1 MGSNAEY
8 KKTFK
13 SESIERVSEDS
24 TPWYSRRLFKEHKI
38 RYLFVKKFVKNKIV
52 VDIACGNGYGTY
64 LLANSGA
71 RFVYGIDNN
80 KKAIKRAKKNYQQK
94 NINFILG
101 NAEKIPLKSNLADVV
116 VSFETIEHLK
126 YPKKFLKETKRILK
140 PGAVLILS
148 TPNREISYEDNP
160 YHLKEYSL
168 SELDFLLSVFS
179 KKIYYGQRPV
189 YKHIVRLYKSIY
201 KNISN
206 IPTLAF
212 LKFFLRFRPWESQ
225 KICKLKN
232 SSDTGYMYIIAI
244 CKNH

>member
-1 MGSNAEY
+1 MESNAKY

-13 SESIERVSEDS
+13 SGDIERVSEE
-24 TPWYSRRLFKEHKI
+24 TIPWYSKRLFKEHKI
-38 RYLFVKKFVKNKIV
+38 RYFFVKKFVKNKIV
-52 VDIACGNGYGTY
+52 VDVACGNGYGTY

-80 KKAIKRAKKNYQQK
+80 KKAIELAKKNYQQK

-101 NAEKIPLKSNLADVV
+101 NAQKISLKSNLADVV

-140 PGAVLILS
+140 PRGILLLS

-160 YHLKEYSL
+160 YHLNEYTFP
-168 SELDFLLSVFS
+168 ELNTLLSDFPE
-179 KKIYYGQRPV
+179 KIFFGQRPV
-189 YKHIVRLYKSIY
+189 YKHVVRLYKNIY
-201 KNISN
+201 KNISS
-206 IPTLAF
+206 IPTLVP

-225 KICKLKN
+225 KIAKLKN
-232 SSDTGYMYIIAI
+232 LSDSGYMYIIAI